1 MADREQRIIDRVN
14 EELTAVDLEISF
26 ADMLNECYNFE
37 LVGGPFS
44 SMTPADVLKEV
55 DPIAFRCGASDHSDN
70 YEEIDG
76 EYYDR
81 DEVEAIRDEIDEEIE
96 AEEAAEA
103 EDEEADA
110 DETEDDDVL

>member
-1 MADREQRIIDRVN
+1 MADREQRIIDRVR
-14 EELTAVDLEISF
+14 EELTAVDWEISF
-26 ADMLNECYNFE
+26 ADMLNECYTFE
-37 LVGGPFS
+37 SVGGPFS
-44 SMTPADVLKEV
+44 SMTPADVLKAV
-55 DPIAFRCGASDHSDN
+55 DPTAFRCGASDHSDN

-81 DEVEAIRDEIDEEIE
+81 DEVKAIRDEIDEEIE

-103 EDEEADA
+103 EEADA